1 MRNVGREVSN
11 TDESPAEVS
20 VMLSLQNG
28 VTEKKRKTKVD
39 KENKQ
44 GHQGMKDGEHKVFAS
59 LDGHVQGVA
68 MGQHVHTLLAK
79 DSDRTLLLAQPLFFL
94 SCPLF
99 DRIYLC
105 VFL

>member
-79 DSDRTLLLAQPLFFL
+79 DSDRTLLLAQPFFL